1 MTQHMYLYG
10 DVGIDIT
17 AGDVNAELRN
27 SDDTELVVHLSSPGG
42 DVYEGLAIMNA
53 IRASQK
59 KTTTVV
65 EGIAAS
71 IASVIAVGS
80 GGRVVM
86 RPSAEMMIHHAWGG
100 FSGNHTELTK
110 AAETL
115 ERISRSLADIYADKS
130 GGDADS
136 WLLAMDA
143 ETWYTAE
150 EAVLAGLA
158 DAVEDGKVKMLETS
172 ALMSGVLAK
181 YEKRKDAKDAKDV
194 SMDFIKEIAARLG
207 ISEDADASTVVA
219 ALDEVLNEQAENNVE
234 VVTKNDNDVVEDV
247 VEDGEDTNG
256 NNVVDEDTNNAD
268 SSSLDSVDDSDTKD
282 DEDVEDLEKEVEED
296 SSDSDDSVS
305 FETVTLDKETYD
317 ELAAAAKLG
326 WDALE
331 DKKNQELESTVDSWI
346 ADGRVSASRRDSLV
360 AAIKKDT
367 DSTIAI
373 FSQIP
378 KGTIPRNEIGYG
390 EEITEEDTHETPNK
404 GFMGLNGAPR
414 I

>member
-17 AGDVNAELRN
+17 AGDVNLELRN
-27 SDDTELVVHLSSPGG
+27 IDETELVVHLSSPGG

-53 IRASQK
+53 IRASDK
-59 KTTTVV
+59 EITIVV

-100 FSGNHTELTK
+100 FSGNHSELTK

-115 ERISRSLADIYADKS
+115 ERISRSLADIYAEKS

-158 DAVEDGKVKMLETS
+158 DAVEDGKIKMLETS

-181 YEKRKDAKDAKDV
+181 YEKRKDAKDV

-207 ISEDADASTVVA
+207 ISEDADTSTVVA
-219 ALDEVLNEQAENNVE
+219 ALDEVLNEQAETNVE
-234 VVTKNDNDVVEDV
+234 VVTENNNDVVEDV
-247 VEDGEDTNG
+247 VEDDKNTNDT
-256 NNVVDEDTNNAD
+256 NVVDEDTNDSD
-268 SSSLDSVDDSDTKD
+268 SSSSDSVDDSDTKD
-282 DEDVEDLEKEVEED
+282 DEDVEDLEKEVE
-296 SSDSDDSVS
+296 DDSVA
-305 FETVTLDKETYD
+305 FETVTLDKDTYE

-360 AAIKKDT
+360 AAIKKDS

-373 FSQIP
+373 FSKIP
-378 KGTIPRNEIGYG
+378 KGTIPRNELGYG

>member
-17 AGDVNAELRN
+17 AGDVNLDLRN
-27 SDDTELVVHLSSPGG
+27 SDEMDLVVHLSSPGG

-53 IRASQK
+53 IRASDK
-59 KTTTVV
+59 ETTIVV

-100 FSGNHTELTK
+100 FSGNHAELTK

-115 ERISRSLADIYADKS
+115 ERISRSLADIYAEKS
-130 GGDADS
+130 AGDADS

-158 DAVEDGKVKMLETS
+158 DAVEDGKIKMLETS

-181 YEKRKDAKDAKDV
+181 YEKRKDAKDV

-207 ISEDADASTVVA
+207 ISEDADTSTVVA
-219 ALDEVLNEQAENNVE
+219 ALDEVLNEQAETNVE
-234 VVTKNDNDVVEDV
+234 VVTENNNDVVEDV
-247 VEDGEDTNG
+247 VEDDKNTNDT
-256 NNVVDEDTNNAD
+256 NVVDEDTNDSD
-268 SSSLDSVDDSDTKD
+268 SSSSDSVDDSDTKD
-282 DEDVEDLEKEVEED
+282 DEDVEDLEKEVE
-296 SSDSDDSVS
+296 DDSVA
-305 FETVTLDKETYD
+305 FETVTLDKETYE

-360 AAIKKDT
+360 AAIKKDS

-373 FSQIP
+373 FSKIP
-378 KGTIPRNEIGYG
+378 KGTIPRNELGYG